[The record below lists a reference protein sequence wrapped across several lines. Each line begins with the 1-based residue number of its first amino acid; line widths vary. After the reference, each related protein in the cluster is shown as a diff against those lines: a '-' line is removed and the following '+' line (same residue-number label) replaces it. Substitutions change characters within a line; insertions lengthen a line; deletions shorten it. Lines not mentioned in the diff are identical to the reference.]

1 MRLGYFGTA
10 GFAVPALEAL
20 ADSVVL
26 VVSQPDR
33 PSGRGMKLRPSEVKA
48 RAMELG
54 LPVETPEKARDPE
67 FIARIK
73 ELNLDALAVAAYGQ
87 ILPVSLLES
96 ARRGGINLHGSLL
109 PLLRG
114 AAPIQRCLLEGHT
127 HTGITLMQMDRGM
140 DSGDII
146 AMESIEINPAETAG
160 ELTPR
165 LAALAAQ
172 IAAEWMPRITAGE
185 YPRQPQDHEA
195 ATYAPKIEKSE
206 AEIKFDEPASLG
218 MRRYQAFTPAPGA
231 WVNTA
236 RGSVK
241 IGAARL
247 AEGTCFPG
255 TVMES
260 KGKLVVAH
268 SEGALEWVTIQPAG
282 QKSMSGADY
291 ANGNRLRPGDVLI

>member
-96 ARRGGINLHGSLL
+96 ARRGGINLHG
-109 PLLRG
+109 
-114 AAPIQRCLLEGHT
+114 
-127 HTGITLMQMDRGM
+127 DR
-140 DSGDII
+140 
-146 AMESIEINPAETAG
+146 
-160 ELTPR
+160 
-165 LAALAAQ
+165 
-172 IAAEWMPRITAGE
+172 
-185 YPRQPQDHEA
+185 
-195 ATYAPKIEKSE
+195 KS
-206 AEIKFDEPASLG
+206 
-218 MRRYQAFTPAPGA
+218 
-231 WVNTA
+231 
-236 RGSVK
+236 
-241 IGAARL
+241 
-247 AEGTCFPG
+247 
-255 TVMES
+255 
-260 KGKLVVAH
+260 VV
-268 SEGALEWVTIQPAG
+268 
-282 QKSMSGADY
+282 
-291 ANGNRLRPGDVLI
+291 